1 MNIRANSSF
10 RAGDWSRLEALLVP
24 KLITG
29 AQAGADAVLA
39 ISQER
44 VPVAAA
50 RAMSGELKESGG
62 TAVEWT
68 GHKVTGHIS
77 YSAPYA
83 AYVEFGIRQRGA
95 AGEWAGPF
103 NYSEGT
109 GFPGFGYMRS
119 SLDTGRG
126 QVLTAFREA
135 LGV

>member
-1 MNIRANSSF
+1 MNIRANSTF

-24 KLITG
+24 KLIAG

-44 VPVAAA
+44 VPVDTGAL
-50 RAMSGELKESGG
+50 RASGG

-68 GHKVTGHIS
+68 GHKVVGYIS
-77 YSAPYA
+77 YSAPYSA
-83 AYVEFGIRQRGA
+83 FVEFGIRQRGA

-109 GFPGFGYMRS
+109 GFAGFGYMRS